1 MRSRTWKRTVVALVL
16 VAVVAGAAAAAG
28 SEEAASAEPTR
39 IIMQIPGPPQPDQQM
54 VNEAVSEY
62 LSDDL
67 NIELDLQQTDF
78 AAWVDRSNLIIAS
91 GEACDVLFTAGWTGY
106 PTNAARGAFVD
117 LTEMIPEIA
126 PELLETDYAWTFD
139 AARIDGRLY
148 GVPTYQQLAQSR
160 GFFLRKDLVD
170 KYAPEG
176 FTIDPVENDPRG
188 LEPLFEA
195 ILENE
200 PNMVPWYGVPGK
212 MLRFMVPFDAQGRLE
227 PISIDVTDAVPR
239 FHNIFDS
246 DYYREAMDLS
256 REWFLKGYINKDAAT
271 TTESPQSVIA
281 GGAAFA
287 FSGQTNV
294 GAAQTVSQSTG
305 FEMVAY
311 PVLRPIVG
319 TGLVQGA
326 LFSIPRQS
334 ENPEV
339 ALEFIARMHTDK
351 DLVNMLRYGIED
363 VHYVKVEENM
373 IEPAPDVN
381 TSSHPYLNLR
391 WMFGNQALL
400 YDYGEQGRG
409 AAEALREFNENAV
422 ASPALGFSFDPEPVK
437 TEMAT
442 LANVIGEY
450 DPVIASGSVDA
461 VEPSGG
467 LYQEFLNKLESSGI
481 QKVLDEANSQLDE
494 WMEENR

>member
-1 MRSRTWKRTVVALVL
+1 MRSHMWLRRMAVLLLLAL
-16 VAVVAGAAAAAG
+16 AAGTAFAAGSQESAAG
-28 SEEAASAEPTR
+28 SEPTP
-39 IIMQIPGPPQPDQQM
+39 IIMHIPGPPQPDQQM

-62 LSDDL
+62 LSGDL

-91 GEACDVLFTAGWTGY
+91 GEESDVLYTAGWTGY
-106 PTNAARGAFVD
+106 PTNASRGAFVD

-126 PELLETDYAWTFD
+126 PQLFETDYAWTFD
-139 AARIDGRLY
+139 AARINGRIY

-170 KYAPEG
+170 EYAPAG

-200 PNMVPWYGVPGK
+200 PGMVPWYGVPGK

-239 FHNIFDS
+239 FHNIFAS
-246 DYYREAMDLS
+246 DYYRDAMELS
-256 REWFLKGYINKDAAT
+256 REWFLRDFINKDAAT
-271 TTESPQSVIA
+271 TTESPESVIA

-287 FSGQTNV
+287 MSGQTNV
-294 GAAQTVSQSTG
+294 GADQSVSQSTG
-305 FEMVAY
+305 FEVVAY
-311 PVLRPIVG
+311 PILPPIVG
-319 TGLVQGA
+319 TSLVQGA
-326 LFSIPRQS
+326 LFSVPRQS
-334 ENPEV
+334 EYPEV
-339 ALEFIARMHTDK
+339 ALEFIARMHSDEQ
-351 DLVNMLRYGIED
+351 LVNMLRYGIEG
-363 VHYVKVEENM
+363 VHYVMVEDNL
-373 IEPAPDVN
+373 IDPAPEIN
-381 TSSHPYLNLR
+381 PSSHPYLNLR

-400 YDYGEQGRG
+400 YDYTEQGRG
-409 AAEALREFNENAV
+409 AAEALREFNQTAI
-422 ASPALGFSFDPEPVK
+422 ASPALGFSFDPDPVK
-437 TEMAT
+437 TEMAA

-461 VEPSGG
+461 TDG
-467 LYQEFLNKLESSGI
+467 LYEEFLRRLDEAGM
-481 QKVLDEANSQLDE
+481 QRVLDEANAQLDQ
-494 WMEENR
+494 WMEANQ